1 MQFAISIL
9 AESLGLTVITT
20 MKKLTRTDAN
30 FCLDVFLLITFVLLC
45 TCATIVEFVFPPG
58 PQADGWLLWGHS
70 YVEWSRFEFGV
81 LSVLAAAIL
90 LHIMLHWT
98 WVCGVVASRL
108 GRKGANA
115 AARDEPTR
123 TLWGVGLLIFVV
135 NVAGVIVALAVL
147 TIHAPVSGP

>member
-1 MQFAISIL
+1 
-9 AESLGLTVITT
+9 

-30 FCLDVFLLITFVLLC
+30 FWLDCCLLIVFVLLC

-58 PQADGWLLWGHS
+58 PQTEGWVLWGHT
-70 YVEWSRFEFGV
+70 YMEWSRFQFGL
-81 LSVLAAAIL
+81 LSVLAGGIL

-135 NVAGVIVALAVL
+135 NFAGVIVALAVL
-147 TIHAPVSGP
+147 TIHQPVSGP